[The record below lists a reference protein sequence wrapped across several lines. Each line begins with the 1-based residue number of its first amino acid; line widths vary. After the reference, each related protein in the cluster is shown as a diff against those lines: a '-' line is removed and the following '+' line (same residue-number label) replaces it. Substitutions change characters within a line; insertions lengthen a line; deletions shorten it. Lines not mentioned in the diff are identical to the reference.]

1 MNHMRITKRSRRVAT
16 LLVVLLSLLIV
27 VPVLADYIGPDRT
40 ETTYV
45 NRRRHCHYV
54 AQYTDPDDGR
64 NYYCTLDLY
73 RPPSDSCPSNVAGY
87 FVVSTCG
94 WGATGEQGTT
104 TCASLGCSI
113 SSSSSIESCTA
124 GQTGCRSVEQT
135 VTHPPATISGSI
147 NCPATGDNGYC
158 TAAANLSLSG
168 NEPLSGYSIIALE
181 GTHNGATFACAG
193 DSCSINLVE
202 GANAFTFWALSDW
215 GDSSLM
221 GNASRSVDTN
231 PPSISASASGIS
243 GNDAWYVSQV
253 TVTASASDPPPGSG
267 LASFQAAV
275 DGSWSAYSG
284 PITLNDGNHTVELLA
299 RDNAGLSFNTSMSFQ
314 IDTIAPTTVFT
325 DPTGTTWA
333 TGTITLSGVS
343 SDLHLDA
350 AEISTDGGS
359 SWSALSPDGGGNWST
374 NWDTQTV
381 SNGSYSVRAR
391 GIDQAGNVGGADAVT
406 IMVDNG
412 EPRIY
417 IPDSWPIWQHV
428 AINVVD
434 NGIGVERVRL
444 TIHAGSY
451 GERVYNWSSGQDD
464 FLWDRYIDGVSMPIG
479 GYPVEV
485 EAWDRV
491 GNKGAAWGEIVIPAP
506 DEGEE
511 EDDPGVLSV
520 APPDDPPAEPPGDT
534 GGSDTGGGDMAPAAE
549 DPPAAPSVVTF
560 ESEPETETEEIA
572 PPAGSS
578 NLLVGAA
585 AVAAVGA
592 AMAVVTAAKKKR
604 KDEEKKQAAAA
615 VIFNQTQ
622 IALEEKQA
630 QNAAQAKWE
639 AEQEAARLEA
649 EREAIKAER
658 EAEGIRTDQ
667 PAPPYFIY
675 VEAEKQRQREEDLR
689 KRKEEQKQA
698 ELRAQEEE
706 LRRADRVDYRHTQVK
721 EETIE
726 APPTGIM
733 KWIGKAGKF
742 INSMASAIDLRK
754 IRFTPLPSGHVSVSA
769 PGVPPG
775 EKLAFRTG
783 SDVNIPGTRYKPT
796 TLSWTTLKSL
806 VRRAFN
812 GIKTNLG
819 VSAAVNAYDYLLG
832 SNKGGS
838 LGEFTASTLVDT
850 AVSTGVGI
858 GSAVAVGA
866 GSLLVTAAFGFTAPF
881 AVVAGATVLVGL
893 GASLVVDHFFGDE
906 IAEIKQ
912 KFGATL
918 DSGLSV
924 WKGISQNVNIIG
936 QHVSENIQKAVNNT
950 IESVKTTVTDVAATL
965 EQTSNN
971 IATAVENGIENVK
984 STVGNAAKT
993 AGDAVSNFFS
1003 GLFGGD

>member
-1 MNHMRITKRSRRVAT
+1 
-16 LLVVLLSLLIV
+16 
-27 VPVLADYIGPDRT
+27 
-40 ETTYV
+40 
-45 NRRRHCHYV
+45 V
-54 AQYTDPDDGR
+54 AQ
-64 NYYCTLDLY
+64 
-73 RPPSDSCPSNVAGY
+73 
-87 FVVSTCG
+87 
-94 WGATGEQGTT
+94 TT
-104 TCASLGCSI
+104 
-113 SSSSSIESCTA
+113 
-124 GQTGCRSVEQT
+124 
-135 VTHPPATISGSI
+135 THPPATISGNI
-147 NCPATGDNGYC
+147 NCPQTGDNGYC
-158 TAAANLSLSG
+158 TAAASLSLSG
-168 NEPLSGYSIIALE
+168 DEPLSGYSIITLE
-181 GTHNGATFACAG
+181 GTQNGATFACSG
-193 DSCSINLVE
+193 DSCAINLVE

-221 GNASRSVDTN
+221 GSTNRGVDTR
-231 PPSISASASGIS
+231 PPSVNASASGIS
-243 GNDAWYVSQV
+243 GSGSWYVSAV
-253 TVTASASDPPPGSG
+253 TIEASAADPSPGSG

-275 DGSWSAYSG
+275 DGSGWNAYSG
-284 PITLNDGNHTVELLA
+284 PITLNNGNHTVELLA
-299 RDNAGLSFNTSMSFQ
+299 TDNAGLSDSASMSFQ
-314 IDTIAPTTVFT
+314 IDTIAPTTVIT

-343 SDLHLDA
+343 SDLNLSG
-350 AEISTDGGS
+350 AEISTNGGS
-359 SWSALSPDGGGNWST
+359 SWSGLSPDGGGNWST
-374 NWDTQTV
+374 TWDTHTV
-381 SNGSYSVRAR
+381 ANGSYSVRAR
-391 GIDQAGNVGGADAVT
+391 GLDQAGNVGGAAAVT

-412 EPRIY
+412 EPHIY
-417 IPDSWPIWQHV
+417 IPASWPIWRRV

-434 NGIGVERVRL
+434 NGIGVDRVRL
-444 TIHAGSY
+444 TIHGGSY
-451 GERVYNWSSGQDD
+451 GERVYNWHSGQDD
-464 FLWDRYIDGVSMPIG
+464 FKWDRLFGDIVAPIG

-485 EAWDRV
+485 EAWDQV
-491 GNKGAAWGEIVIPAP
+491 GNKGAAWGEIVIPEP
-506 DEGEE
+506 DEVEQ

-520 APPDDPPAEPPGDT
+520 APPEDPPAEPPGDT
-534 GGSDTGGGDMAPAAE
+534 GGGDTGGGDMAPAAE

-578 NLLVGAA
+578 NLLAGAA

-592 AMAVVTAAKKKR
+592 AMNVVTAAKKKR

-615 VIFNQTQ
+615 AIFNQTQ

-658 EAEGIRTDQ
+658 EAQGITTGQ

-675 VEAEKQRQREEDLR
+675 VEAQKQRQREEDLR

-806 VRRAFN
+806 GRRAFN

-838 LGEFTASTLVDT
+838 LGEFTASTIVDT

-858 GSAVAVGA
+858 GSAVAVGV

-881 AVVAGATVLVGL
+881 AVLAGATVLVGL
-893 GASLVVDHFFGDE
+893 GASLAVDHFFGEE

-918 DSGLSV
+918 DSGLSA
-924 WKGISQNVNIIG
+924 WKGIRQNAQVIAD
-936 QHVSENIQKAVNNT
+936 HVGDKLSEVSDNIQTTVNNT
-950 IESVKTTVTDVAATL
+950 IENVRNTVTDVAATL

-971 IATAVENGIENVK
+971 IGTAVENGIDNVK

-993 AGDAVSNFFS
+993 AGDAVSNFFN